1 MLLERE
7 LKSLPKPQARMTP
20 KREPNVEPQVK
31 LSMLRVTA
39 METLHLESFLAPLSP
54 DYCLECFHSLLEEV
68 AEPYI
73 NAGISNRELLDY
85 DLYGTSDDD
94 DKSPLTDV
102 ERDRWDKSRQLE
114 GRLSRE
120 QLASWSYR
128 LSDIP
133 GNPAQKSAKLYTDW
147 LCVDNQEQYEEM
159 SWSIKG
165 RKLSAVFIRTWKID
179 EAKQVAQMNE
189 AKRKHSTQHSNAGGD
204 SSTQTDQLI
213 GQDEEKGPRNY
224 DEMVVDILSE
234 SKIRH
239 L

>member
-1 MLLERE
+1 MERE
-7 LKSLPKPQARMTP
+7 LKSLPQLQAQTTP
-20 KREPNVEPQVK
+20 KREPSGEPQFK

-39 METLHLESFLAPLSP
+39 METLHLESFFAPLSP
-54 DYCLECFHSLLEEV
+54 DYCLQCFHALLEEV

-94 DKSPLTDV
+94 EETPLTEA
-102 ERDRWDKSRQLE
+102 ERDRWYKSRLLE
-114 GRLSRE
+114 RKLSRE

-133 GNPAQKSAKLYTDW
+133 GNPAQKSARLYTDW

-159 SWSIKG
+159 SSSIKE
-165 RKLSAVFIRTWKID
+165 RKLSAVFIR
-179 EAKQVAQMNE
+179 VAQMNE
-189 AKRKHSTQHSNAGGD
+189 AKRKHSIQHSKNSNTGED
-204 SSTQTDQLI
+204 SSTQTDQPI
-213 GQDEEKGPRNY
+213 GQGEEKEPRNY
-224 DEMVVDILSE
+224 DEMEVDILSE